1 MLAFFQMGPTEWVV
15 ILIIALLLFGRR
27 LPEVMRNLGKGI
39 VEFKRGVRGIEDEI
53 DEEASRPPAP
63 PPQQRAVPPPS
74 QTPADQPAGEE
85 NRQASTESQESQG
98 T

>member
-1 MLAFFQMGPTEWVV
+1 MLAFFQMGPPEWIV
-15 ILIIALLLFGRR
+15 ILIVALLLFGRR

-53 DEEASRPPAP
+53 DEESSRPPAPP

-74 QTPADQPAGEE
+74 QETASEQPAKDNQQVSSDG
-85 NRQASTESQESQG
+85 RQE
-98 T
+98 